1 MSLGLLLVRA
11 RRQPRQRVGGRV
23 RFSICLPISPVL
35 QRLHVRLGLLEG
47 LLVLLGAVAVAEAD
61 REDRVLEFPRRE
73 IPRRPDPRPIAADVR
88 LELDA
93 RVDDVITCV
102 EIKILRRV
110 RAERH
115 RRDACSGK

>member
-1 MSLGLLLVRA
+1 MRTLPSSLGLLLVRA
-11 RRQPRQRVGGRV
+11 RRQARERVGRRV
-23 RFSICLPISPVL
+23 RFSICLPISTVFEGFHM
-35 QRLHVRLGLLEG
+35 RLRLLEG
-47 LLVLLGAVAVAEAD
+47 RLVLLGAVAVAEAD

-102 EIKILRRV
+102 EIQQ
-110 RAERH
+110 
-115 RRDACSGK
+115 